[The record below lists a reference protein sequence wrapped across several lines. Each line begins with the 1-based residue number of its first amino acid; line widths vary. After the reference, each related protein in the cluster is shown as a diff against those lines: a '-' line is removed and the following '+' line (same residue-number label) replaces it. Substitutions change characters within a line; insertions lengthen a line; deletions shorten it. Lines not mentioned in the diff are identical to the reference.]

1 MKLDKFLIRQEDTTT
16 EYRIYL
22 NGELDLSVAP
32 QLRSAL
38 EPLVNK
44 IDKTLVLNLKDLRYI
59 DSTGIGII
67 ISILKIR
74 DELKAPFVVR
84 EIPKS
89 IQRLF
94 DLTGISD
101 FLKEGTET

>member
-1 MKLDKFLIRQEDTTT
+1 MKIVNFLINQEETST
-16 EYRIYL
+16 EYHIYL
-22 NGELDLSVAP
+22 KGELDLSVAP
-32 QLRSAL
+32 QLRSVL

-44 IDKTLVLNLKDLRYI
+44 MDKTLVLNLKDLRYI

-101 FLKEGTET
+101 FLTEGTET

>member
-1 MKLDKFLIRQEDTTT
+1 MKIVNFLINQEETST
-16 EYRIYL
+16 EYNIYL
-22 NGELDLSVAP
+22 KGELDLSVAP
-32 QLRSAL
+32 QLRSVL

-44 IDKTLVLNLKDLRYI
+44 MDKTLVLNLKDLRYI

-101 FLKEGTET
+101 FLTEGTET